1 MMSDKIEILFH
12 DMMEYSD
19 LAYTNERTNDERRN
33 GIYYC

>member
-19 LAYTNERTNDERRN
+19 LAYTNERRN